1 MMARPL
7 HAVTRMYGTA
17 VRGQSS
23 EFTALTRG
31 RPRLH
36 LEWEETDRSVAYDA
50 DGGGTL
56 VPQSHK
62 CGL

>member
-23 EFTALTRG
+23 EFTALTRAG
-31 RPRLH
+31 RACILSGRRRTAVWH
-36 LEWEETDRSVAYDA
+36 AYDA
-50 DGGGTL
+50 DGGGTA
-56 VPQSHK
+56 VTEVWPF
-62 CGL
+62 